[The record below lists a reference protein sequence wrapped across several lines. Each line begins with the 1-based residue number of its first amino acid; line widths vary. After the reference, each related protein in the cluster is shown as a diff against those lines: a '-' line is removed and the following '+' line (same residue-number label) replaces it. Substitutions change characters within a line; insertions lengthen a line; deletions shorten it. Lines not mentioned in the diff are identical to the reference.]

1 MQVRE
6 GRVEISTEEVMN
18 RVIPC
23 LISRENFSHLPE
35 DTPHVNYDEM
45 VIIFRVVFEPGEGP
59 HPEYG
64 RAAGIISRKVMEEM
78 ETNLGT
84 LLAKSMSNAEGT
96 FKVAGLTETIIGLF
110 DEITGEGLDPIT
122 LDGALD
128 PGAETVFVL
137 TNKSGMFGA
146 AGMLFEEALK
156 MAASKVGGDFYLI
169 PSSIHE
175 CLIIPAREG
184 EDWMELKNILTR
196 INNEIVAPEDILSYS
211 LYRYN
216 SRTKALVKED

>member
-23 LISRENFSHLPE
+23 LISKENFSHLPE
-35 DTPHVNYDEM
+35 ETPHVNYDDL
-45 VIIFRVVFEPGEGP
+45 VIIFQVVFEPGEGP
-59 HPEYG
+59 YPERG
-64 RAAGIISRKVMEEM
+64 RGTGIISREAMEEM

-146 AGMLFEEALK
+146 AGMLFKEALE
-156 MAASKVGGDFYLI
+156 MAAEKAGGDFYLI

-175 CLIIPAREG
+175 CLIIQAGG
-184 EDWMELKNILTR
+184 ERDSTGLK
-196 INNEIVAPEDILSYS
+196 DILRRVNEEVVDPDEVISYS

-216 SRTKALVKED
+216 SRTKVLVKED